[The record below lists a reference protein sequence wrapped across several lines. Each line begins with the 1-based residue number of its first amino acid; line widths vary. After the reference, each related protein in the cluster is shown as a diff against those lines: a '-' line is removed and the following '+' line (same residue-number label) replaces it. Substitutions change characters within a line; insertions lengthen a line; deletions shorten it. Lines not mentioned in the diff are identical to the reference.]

1 MAAQWFELEIQL
13 EGKPAMRK
21 AFRGDTAEAATAT
34 AQRQYRDA
42 VVLVPPPAAKATLA
56 RSYTSRSV
64 MQNLRYKRS
73 KQTMSKAETVSDNVV
88 TSVTADQTRQ
98 DHLEELYKKDGRKD
112 KSHPMYA
119 LYTGLYRAAQQ
130 ESRS

>member
-1 MAAQWFELEIQL
+1 MAAQWFELEIQQADKL
-13 EGKPAMRK
+13 PMRRVFK
-21 AFRGDTAEAATAT
+21 ADSPEAATAH

-42 VVLVPPPAAKATLA
+42 VVRLPPPAAKATLA
-56 RSYTSRSV
+56 RSYTSKSV

-73 KQTMSKAETVSDNVV
+73 KQTMSTAETVSDNVRTNV
-88 TSVTADQTRQ
+88 VMDQIRQ
-98 DHLEELYKKDGRKD
+98 DYLEALYEQDGRTD
-112 KSHPMYA
+112 KNHPMYS

>member
-1 MAAQWFELEIQL
+1 MAAQWFELEIQRD
-13 EGKPAMRK
+13 GKPTMRK
-21 AFRGDTAEAATAT
+21 AFRGDTAEVATAT

-42 VVLVPPPAAKATLA
+42 VVRVPPPAAKATLA
-56 RSYTSRSV
+56 RSYTSKSV

-73 KQTMSKAETVSDNVV
+73 KQTMSKVV
-88 TSVTADQTRQ
+88 IADQTRQ
-98 DHLEELYKKDGRKD
+98 DYLEELYKKDGRLD
-112 KSHPMYA
+112 KSHPMYS

>member
-1 MAAQWFELEIQL
+1 MAAQWFELEIQQADKL
-13 EGKPAMRK
+13 PMRRVFK
-21 AFRGDTAEAATAT
+21 AESPEAATAQ

-42 VVLVPPPAAKATLA
+42 VVRLPPPAAKATLA
-56 RSYTSRSV
+56 RSYTSKSV

-73 KQTMSKAETVSDNVV
+73 KQTMSTAETVSDNVV

-98 DHLEELYKKDGRKD
+98 DVLEDLYKKDGRKN

>member
-1 MAAQWFELEIQL
+1 MAAQWFELEIQCPDKL
-13 EGKPAMRK
+13 PMRRVFK
-21 AFRGDTAEAATAT
+21 GDSPEAATAQ

-42 VVLVPPPAAKATLA
+42 VVRLPPPAAKATLA
-56 RSYTSRSV
+56 RSHTSRSV

-88 TSVTADQTRQ
+88 TSVTADQSRQ
-98 DHLEELYKKDGRKD
+98 DMLEDLYEKDGRLD
-112 KSHPMYA
+112 KSHPMYS

>member
-1 MAAQWFELEIQL
+1 
-13 EGKPAMRK
+13 
-21 AFRGDTAEAATAT
+21 
-34 AQRQYRDA
+34 
-42 VVLVPPPAAKATLA
+42 
-56 RSYTSRSV
+56 

-73 KQTMSKAETVSDNVV
+73 KQTMSKVETASDSVV
-88 TSVTADQTRQ
+88 TSVIADQNRQ
-98 DHLEELYKKDGRKD
+98 DVLEDLYEKDGRLN

>member
-1 MAAQWFELEIQL
+1 MAAQWFELEIQRPDKL
-13 EGKPAMRK
+13 PMRQIFK
-21 AFRGDTAEAATAT
+21 GDSPEAATAQ

-42 VVLVPPPAAKATLA
+42 VVRLPPPAVKATLA
-56 RSYTSRSV
+56 RSYTSKSV

-73 KQTMSKAETVSDNVV
+73 KQTMSTVETVSDNVRTNV
-88 TSVTADQTRQ
+88 VMDQIRQ
-98 DHLEELYKKDGRKD
+98 DYLEALYEQDGREN

>member
-1 MAAQWFELEIQL
+1 MAAQWFELEIQRD
-13 EGKPAMRK
+13 GKPAMRK
-21 AFRGDTAEAATAT
+21 AFRGDTAEVATAA

-42 VVLVPPPAAKATLA
+42 VVRVPPPAAKATLA

-73 KQTMSKAETVSDNVV
+73 KQTMSKVETVSDSVV
-88 TSVTADQTRQ
+88 TSVTADQARQ
-98 DHLEELYKKDGRKD
+98 DVLEDLYKKDGRKD
-112 KSHPMYA
+112 KSHPMYG

>member
-1 MAAQWFELEIQL
+1 MAAQWFELEIQRD
-13 EGKPAMRK
+13 GKPTMRK
-21 AFRGDTAEAATAT
+21 AFRGDTAEVATAA

-42 VVLVPPPAAKATLA
+42 VVRVPPPAAKATLA

-73 KQTMSKAETVSDNVV
+73 KQTMSKV
-88 TSVTADQTRQ
+88 VTADQTRQ
-98 DHLEELYKKDGRKD
+98 DYLEELYKKDGRED

>member
-1 MAAQWFELEIQL
+1 MPEQWFELEIQRTDKL
-13 EGKPAMRK
+13 PMRRVFK
-21 AFRGDTAEAATAT
+21 AESAEAATAL

-42 VVLVPPPAAKATLA
+42 VVRLPPPAAKATLA
-56 RSYTSRSV
+56 RSYTSKSV

-73 KQTMSKAETVSDNVV
+73 KQTMSTAETVSDNVV
-88 TSVTADQTRQ
+88 TSVTADQNRQ
-98 DHLEELYKKDGRKD
+98 DVLEDLYNKDGRKD
-112 KSHPMYA
+112 KSHPMYS

>member
-1 MAAQWFELEIQL
+1 MAAQWFELEIQQADKL
-13 EGKPAMRK
+13 PMRQIFK
-21 AFRGDTAEAATAT
+21 GDSPEAATAQ

-42 VVLVPPPAAKATLA
+42 VVRVPPPAAKATLA
-56 RSYTSRSV
+56 RSYTSKSV

-73 KQTMSKAETVSDNVV
+73 KQTMSTVETVSDNVV
-88 TSVTADQTRQ
+88 TSVTADQNRQ
-98 DHLEELYKKDGRKD
+98 DVLEDLYEKDGRLD
-112 KSHPMYA
+112 KSHPMYS

>member
-1 MAAQWFELEIQL
+1 MAAQWFELEIQRPDKL
-13 EGKPAMRK
+13 PMRRILK
-21 AFRGDTAEAATAT
+21 ADSPEAATAQ

-42 VVLVPPPAAKATLA
+42 VVRVPPPAAKATLA
-56 RSYTSRSV
+56 RSYTSKSV

-73 KQTMSKAETVSDNVV
+73 KQTMSTAEIVSDNVV
-88 TSVTADQTRQ
+88 TSVTADQSRQ
-98 DHLEELYKKDGRKD
+98 DMLEDLYEKDGRLD
-112 KSHPMYA
+112 KSHPMYS

>member
-1 MAAQWFELEIQL
+1 MAAQWFELEIQRD
-13 EGKPAMRK
+13 GKPTMRK
-21 AFRGDTAEAATAT
+21 AFRGDTAEVATAT

-42 VVLVPPPAAKATLA
+42 VVRVPPPAAKATLA
-56 RSYTSRSV
+56 RSYTSKSV

-73 KQTMSKAETVSDNVV
+73 KQTMSKVV
-88 TSVTADQTRQ
+88 IADQTRQ
-98 DHLEELYKKDGRKD
+98 DYLEELYKKDGRLD
-112 KSHPMYA
+112 TSHPMYG

>member
-1 MAAQWFELEIQL
+1 MAAQWFELEIQRD
-13 EGKPAMRK
+13 GKPTMRK
-21 AFRGDTAEAATAT
+21 AFRGDTAEVATAT

-42 VVLVPPPAAKATLA
+42 VVRVPPPAAKATLA

-73 KQTMSKAETVSDNVV
+73 KQTMSKVV
-88 TSVTADQTRQ
+88 IADQTRQ
-98 DHLEELYKKDGRKD
+98 DYLEELYKKDGRLD
-112 KSHPMYA
+112 TSHPMYG

>member
-1 MAAQWFELEIQL
+1 MAAQWFELEIQQADKL
-13 EGKPAMRK
+13 PMRRVFK
-21 AFRGDTAEAATAT
+21 AESPEVATAL

-42 VVLVPPPAAKATLA
+42 VVRLPPPAAKATLA
-56 RSYTSRSV
+56 RSYTSKSV

-73 KQTMSKAETVSDNVV
+73 KQTMSIVETVSDNVRTNV
-88 TSVTADQTRQ
+88 VMDQIRQ
-98 DHLEELYKKDGRKD
+98 DYLEALYEQDGRED
-112 KSHPMYA
+112 KSHPMYS